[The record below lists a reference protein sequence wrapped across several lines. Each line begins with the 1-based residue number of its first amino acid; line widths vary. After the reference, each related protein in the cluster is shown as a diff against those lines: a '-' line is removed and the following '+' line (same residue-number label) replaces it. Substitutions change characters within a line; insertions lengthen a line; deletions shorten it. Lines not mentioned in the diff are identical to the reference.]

1 MHCWRAVR
9 ALAFLALISGPL
21 IIQSHSVKAQEY
33 PNRPVKIIISVSV
46 GGAIDIFLR
55 ALGEELQ
62 KQWGQPLVIEARPG
76 GNFLIAARACAE
88 AASDGYT
95 LCALTPES
103 LIQGPLLNKNA
114 GYIPNQAF
122 TPISLLFYNTL
133 VIVAHTKA
141 ESTTLKE
148 LGQAAKKQPLAFA
161 YITLSNKII
170 LDRLNSRNGTDIVA
184 VPTRG
189 GSDVLNSLLAGSVTV
204 GIGSVTTLLP
214 FIQDGRIVP
223 LATDSIQRSQ
233 LLPNVPTL
241 EEAGFDDKIARNYWG
256 LVAPT
261 GVPHEVVEKVQH
273 AIYQIASAP
282 DFRKRQ
288 LIDKGLEP
296 VFSSP
301 QTFADFL
308 KKDTETFV
316 DIMKEAKIEAGK

>member
-1 MHCWRAVR
+1 MYLRRALR
-9 ALAFLALISGPL
+9 ALALLVLIAGQL
-21 IIQSHSVKAQEY
+21 IFQGYSIKAQEY
-33 PNRPVKIIISVSV
+33 PNRPIRIIISVSV

-55 ALGEELQ
+55 ALGDELQ
-62 KQWGQPLVIEARPG
+62 KQWGQPFVIEARPG

-88 AASDGYT
+88 APPDGYT

-141 ESTTLKE
+141 ESTSLKE
-148 LGQAAKKQPLAFA
+148 LADSAKKQPLAFA

-170 LDRLNSRNGTDIVA
+170 LDRFNSKYGTDIVP

-214 FIQDGRIVP
+214 FIQDKRIVP
-223 LATDSIQRSQ
+223 LATDSLQRSP

-241 EEAGFDDKIARNYWG
+241 EESGFNDKIARNYWG

-261 GVPHEVVEKVQH
+261 GVSRDVVLKIHH
-273 AIYQIASAP
+273 AIDQIASNP
-282 DFRKRQ
+282 EFRKRQ
-288 LIDKGLEP
+288 LIDKGLDP

-301 QTFADFL
+301 RDFADFL
-308 KKDTETFV
+308 KQDTDNFV
-316 DIMKEAKIEAGK
+316 EIMRDAKIEPQK